1 VDTLNSTGERARC
14 EWSGSDPLYVEYHDH
29 EWGVPSHDDVHL
41 FEMLILDGAQ
51 AGLSWLTILRK
62 RPGYRAAFAGFDVN
76 SVARFGPADVD
87 RLMSDPGIV
96 RNRAKIE
103 SAIGNARATLGVVE
117 EFGSLEKYLWR
128 YVDGRPLQN
137 RWRSLSEIPAQTELS
152 KALSKDLL
160 ARGFKF
166 VGPTIVYA
174 MMQAVGIVNDHTLSC
189 YRHAE
194 LAALAAKSQ

>member
-1 VDTLNSTGERARC
+1 
-14 EWSGSDPLYVEYHDH
+14 
-29 EWGVPSHDDVHL
+29 
-41 FEMLILDGAQ
+41 MLILEGAQ